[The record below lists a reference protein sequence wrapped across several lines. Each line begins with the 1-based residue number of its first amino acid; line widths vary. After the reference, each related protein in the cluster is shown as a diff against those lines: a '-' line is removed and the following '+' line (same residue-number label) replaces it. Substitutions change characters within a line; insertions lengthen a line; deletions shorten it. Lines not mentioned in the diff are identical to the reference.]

1 MLKLLFNKVA
11 GFKASNFVNKR
22 LQHRCFPVN
31 ITKFLRTSFLTEH
44 LGWLI
49 LKLIMNEIV
58 SHSIFPNTDFLWR
71 LFSFIRTASIRTAF
85 TIEVI
90 RHLKSYWFP
99 ARFFVVWLVHRKQ
112 IRTPY
117 NILVQ
122 YLFNSIE
129 AAIRVVLC
137 KKVFL
142 KISQNSQ
149 ENTCAKVSFL
159 IKLQAWQKNH
169 FYRTLLD
176 GCFWLY
182 LLDYDLLSLLS
193 LSVCQKC
200 FTPNYCF
207 RQSFFFFFK
216 KKKRPRSSS
225 GLQEKVIFN

>member
-1 MLKLLFNKVA
+1 
-11 GFKASNFVNKR
+11 
-22 LQHRCFPVN
+22 
-31 ITKFLRTSFLTEH
+31 
-44 LGWLI
+44 
-49 LKLIMNEIV
+49 MNEIV
-58 SHSIFPNTDFLWR
+58 SHSIFQNTGFLWR

-122 YLFNSIE
+122 YLFYSIE

-182 LLDYDLLSLLS
+182 LLDYDLFIKSS
-193 LSVCQKC
+193 
-200 FTPNYCF
+200 F
-207 RQSFFFFFK
+207 RFRYVRNVLRRIIVFGS
-216 KKKRPRSSS
+216 PRKTTIIKWITRKSD
-225 GLQEKVIFN
+225 F

>member
-1 MLKLLFNKVA
+1 MLKSLFNKVA

-58 SHSIFPNTDFLWR
+58 SHSIFQNTGFLWR

-122 YLFNSIE
+122 YLFYSIE

-182 LLDYDLLSLLS
+182 LLDYDLLSLLFAFGMS
-193 LSVCQKC
+193 EMFYAELLFSAVHE
-200 FTPNYCF
+200 
-207 RQSFFFFFK
+207 
-216 KKKRPRSSS
+216 RPRSSS